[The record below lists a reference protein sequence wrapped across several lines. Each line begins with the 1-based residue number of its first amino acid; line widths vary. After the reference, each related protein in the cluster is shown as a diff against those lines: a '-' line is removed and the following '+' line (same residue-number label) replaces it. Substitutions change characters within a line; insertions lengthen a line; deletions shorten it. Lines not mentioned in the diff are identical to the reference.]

1 MRAAGLLHLIA
12 LKLHATPTWDRA
24 VQGKDHYDILAL
36 IRINGVETTSP
47 ELLAILE
54 RLSGLNKVVAFLGG
68 MCSEVASASSR

>member
-36 IRINGVETTSP
+36 IRINGVKTSSP

-54 RLSGLNKVVAFLGG
+54 R
-68 MCSEVASASSR
+68 